1 MKGISKYVGGRV
13 GGTLLVNQVREVRW
27 KTEKK
32 KSSKSK
38 ITDRGGFEQPDGW
51 WYLGSFLHFTH
62 VDSGCHL
69 VFLTSRNCSAF
80 EFFLPLNCSFPGQM
94 PMRFFT
100 MLRISRFSPF
110 SSGV

>member
-1 MKGISKYVGGRV
+1 MKGISKYAGGRV